1 MQILI
6 KVKKYYKFVVYML
19 LLPFVLP
26 LMNLLIEILFN
37 SGNCIGTLIRRF
49 SEGMMC

>member
-6 KVKKYYKFVVYML
+6 KVKKYYKTFICLL
-19 LLPFVLP
+19 LLPFILP
-26 LMNLLIEILFN
+26 LMNLIIEILFN

-49 SEGMMC
+49 SEEIMC

>member
-6 KVKKYYKFVVYML
+6 KVKKYYKTFIYLL

-26 LMNLLIEILFN
+26 LMNLIIEILFN

-49 SEGMMC
+49 SEGIMC

>member
-6 KVKKYYKFVVYML
+6 KIKRHYKMFILLL

-26 LMNLLIEILFN
+26 LINLIIEILFN
-37 SGNCIGTLIRRF
+37 SGICLGTLIRRF
-49 SEGMMC
+49 SEGIMC